1 MILTNQTTRISEERA
16 KHEPADASI
25 GRYKPFSSS

>member
-1 MILTNQTTRISEERA
+1 MILTNQTTQISEERA

-25 GRYKPFSSS
+25 SHYKSR

>member
-1 MILTNQTTRISEERA
+1 MILTNQTTQISEERA

-25 GRYKPFSSS
+25 GRYRGR